1 MIAILLLVSDFLYF
15 SAIAERDVLLDKSSL
30 ISLISPLRRTSV
42 VIAFVAGILMYK
54 EKNWRSKAVCIV
66 TMLIGVYVLSFSK
79 S

>member
-1 MIAILLLVSDFLYF
+1 MIAVLLLVSDFLYF
-15 SAIAERDVLLDKSSL
+15 SAIADRDELLNKSSM

-42 VIAFVAGILMYK
+42 VIAFIAGILMYK

-66 TMLIGVYVLSFSK
+66 TMLTGVYVLSFSK